1 MCMVSITTVGS
12 AWISLGFKKKC
23 LLSVS
28 DRKLS
33 DLHELIILVLEN
45 STAVKVRT
53 LAKVSGKI
61 IAMSPALGFVMT
73 RCIFSILN
81 LKDDW
86 NQIIN
91 INYHNDCIRE
101 LVFWKLNI
109 FDFKPASLL
118 EKTSIFTDAIDS
130 GAVGFIRSRGCQEFD
145 LEKLKA
151 IELSLLSFL
160 HVLRNS
166 TITLYTDNQ
175 NAAGSLKGK

>member
-1 MCMVSITTVGS
+1 MCMVSITTLGM

-23 LLSVS
+23 LLSVP
-28 DRKLS
+28 DRKLL

-61 IAMSPALGFVMT
+61 IAMSPALGFVTQVMT
-73 RCIFSILN
+73 KCIFSILN

-86 NQIIN
+86 NQIIS

-118 EKTSIFTDAIDS
+118 LLEKTSIFTDASDS
-130 GAVGFIRSRGCQEFD
+130 GAAGFIQNTFVMHKSWSEV
-145 LEKLKA
+145 EAVK
-151 IELSLLSFL
+151 SSTW
-160 HVLRNS
+160 RN
-166 TITLYTDNQ
+166 
-175 NAAGSLKGK
+175 

>member
-1 MCMVSITTVGS
+1 ME
-12 AWISLGFKKKC
+12 WLGFRWDLKKKC

-61 IAMSPALGFVMT
+61 IAMSPALGFVTQVMT
-73 RCIFSILN
+73 RCIFSALN

-91 INYHNDCIRE
+91 INYHNDCIRQ

-109 FDFKPASLL
+109 FDFKLASLL
-118 EKTSIFTDAIDS
+118 EKTSIFTDASDS
-130 GAVGFIRSRGCQEFD
+130 GQQDLYKTHLSCISLGQKSKLSRVQLGEIENHRIEFVIFSTCV
-145 LEKLKA
+145 EKQHDC
-151 IELSLLSFL
+151 I
-160 HVLRNS
+160 V
-166 TITLYTDNQ
+166 Y
-175 NAAGSLKGK
+175 